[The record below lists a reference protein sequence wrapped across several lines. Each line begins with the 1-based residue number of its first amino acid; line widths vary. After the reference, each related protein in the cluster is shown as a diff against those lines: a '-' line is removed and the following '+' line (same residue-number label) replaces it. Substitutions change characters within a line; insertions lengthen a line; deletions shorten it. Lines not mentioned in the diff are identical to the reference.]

1 VTFLQGT
8 PYQRLGVLDGAMKIP
23 GSGGPEG
30 GGMRAG
36 GPGAP
41 AEDYMTPPPQFQ
53 RRGGPPGPTQVRQG
67 GARREVR
74 WLVAVEG
81 DSPLKIVV
89 SSQKGGTRSETVKV
103 Q

>member
-1 VTFLQGT
+1 MRMAT
-8 PYQRLGVLDGAMKIP
+8 PRT
-23 GSGGPEG
+23 
-30 GGMRAG
+30 
-36 GPGAP
+36 P
-41 AEDYMTPPPQFQ
+41 AEEYSPAPPQFQ

-81 DSPLKIVV
+81 DSPLKVVV
-89 SSQKGGTRSETVKV
+89 SSQKGGTKAVDVKV

>member
-1 VTFLQGT
+1 
-8 PYQRLGVLDGAMKIP
+8 MKIP
-23 GSGGPEG
+23 GSAGGGEG

-36 GPGAP
+36 GPAAP
-41 AEDYMTPPPQFQ
+41 VEEAMAPPPQFR
-53 RRGGPPGPTQVRQG
+53 RRGGPPGPAQVRQG

-89 SSQKGGTRSETVKV
+89 SSQKGGTRVQDVKV
-103 Q
+103 R